1 METPRVHVQ
10 ANSGFLRHALQLFL
24 LSALGDQIIVVDA
37 DAAMSERA
45 DVVLTVDSSCPPG
58 ACQELAGLTPAV
70 VVLAA
75 LPRSDD
81 EARYYRAGA
90 AAYLPMDVPADSLM
104 NAITRVLRRAQLG
117 VRT

>member
-1 METPRVHVQ
+1 METPRIHVR

-24 LSALGDQIIVVDA
+24 LTSLGDGIIVVDA

-58 ACQELAGLTPAV
+58 ACQELAGRTPAV
-70 VVLAA
+70 IVLAA

-104 NAITRVLRRAQLG
+104 KVITRVLRH
-117 VRT
+117 V